1 MKAIMALTEEVSG
14 GSMKSLSVSEAYK
27 LLHPKLTVLIAAYAD
42 DGRPNAMACSW
53 ITPASEEPP
62 LVAAFISKG
71 GFTAQLIERRRAF
84 TVNVPTQE
92 MMGAVWVAGTRSGRR
107 GDKLKLMGVSARP
120 ARRVNAP
127 VIEGCAAY
135 LECELRS
142 SFDAGECR
150 CFLGEVVEAY
160 VDEALFEEVWA
171 VDRAKLLLHL
181 GGSLFTTPSGLVR
194 AK

>member
-1 MKAIMALTEEVSG
+1 VEEV
-14 GSMKSLSVSEAYK
+14 KVEEAYK
-27 LLHPKLTVLIAAYAD
+27 LLYPKLTVLIATYAD

-62 LVAAFISKG
+62 LVAAFISKE

-84 TVNVPTQE
+84 TVNVPTHE
-92 MMGAVWVAGTRSGRR
+92 MLRAVWTAGTRSGRR
-107 GDKLKLMGVSARP
+107 GDKLKAMGASARP
-120 ARRVNAP
+120 ARRVDAP
-127 VIEGCAAY
+127 IIEGCAAY
-135 LECELRS
+135 IECRLHS

-160 VDEALFEEVWA
+160 ADPGLFKGTWDVDK
-171 VDRAKLLLHL
+171 AKLLLHL
-181 GGSLFTTPSGLVR
+181 GGSLFTAPSGLVR

>member
-1 MKAIMALTEEVSG
+1 MRIIEAE
-14 GSMKSLSVSEAYK
+14 EAYK
-27 LLHPKLTVLIAAYAD
+27 LLHPKLTVLISTYTD

-62 LVAAFISKG
+62 LIAAFLSKE

-84 TVNVPTQE
+84 TVNIPTQE
-92 MMGAVWVAGTRSGRR
+92 LLKAVWVAGTRSGRR
-107 GDKLKLMGVSARP
+107 GDKLKAMGVSAKP
-120 ARRVNAP
+120 ARKVEAP
-127 VIEGCAAY
+127 IIEGCAAY
-135 LECELRS
+135 IECRLHS

-160 VDEALFEEVWA
+160 VDPELFKEAWDVEK
-171 VDRAKLLLHL
+171 AKLLLHL
-181 GGSLFTTPSGLVR
+181 GGSLFTAPSGLVK